1 MDFVLTSADNGTTL
15 TLHPGNTGELR
26 LPETPTTGYRW
37 SLDPPPPILAIT
49 EADFTPPRSP
59 TIGGGGERRW
69 VIQAKT
75 TGTATLTLKR
85 WREWEGDPSVIERY
99 QVTLAITP

>member
-1 MDFVLTSADNGTTL
+1 MASGAQAI
-15 TLHPGNTGELR
+15 PR
-26 LPETPTTGYRW
+26 LDLKPYPKAA
-37 SLDPPPPILAIT
+37 SD
-49 EADFTPPRSP
+49 
-59 TIGGGGERRW
+59 ERRW

-75 TGTATLTLKR
+75 TGTATLTLKL

>member
-1 MDFVLTSADNGTTL
+1 MDFVLTSADNGTTIP
-15 TLHPGNTGELR
+15 LHPGNTGELR

-37 SLDPPPPILAIT
+37 TIDS
-49 EADFTPPRSP
+49 TPPYLVIKEGEFSAVSSP

-75 TGTATLTLKR
+75 TGSATLTLKR
-85 WREWEGDPSVIERY
+85 WRDWEGESSVVERY
-99 QVTLAITP
+99 QVTLSITT

>member
-1 MDFVLTSADNGTTL
+1 MDVLLTSADNGTTL
-15 TLHPGNTGELR
+15 SLHPGNSGELR

-37 SLDPPPPILAIT
+37 SLDPPPPILAVT
-49 EADFTPPRSP
+49 EADFTPPRST

-75 TGTATLTLKR
+75 TGTATLTLKL